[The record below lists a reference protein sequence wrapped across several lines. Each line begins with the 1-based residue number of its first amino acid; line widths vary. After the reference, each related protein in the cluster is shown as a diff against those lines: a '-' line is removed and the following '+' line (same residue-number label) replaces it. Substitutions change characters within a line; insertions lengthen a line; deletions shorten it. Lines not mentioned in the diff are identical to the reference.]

1 MLVARRQVLVQLSD
15 ELVASL
21 DLRARNRA
29 ISRSQ
34 LIREAVEQFVA
45 NDLEAERER
54 AYVESYTRVPQ
65 EDDPGTDIATI
76 LTSRDMDEEERE
88 AGFES
93 W

>member
-1 MLVARRQVLVQLSD
+1 MVVARRQVLVQLSD

-29 ISRSQ
+29 VSRSQ

-45 NDLEAERER
+45 ADLEAERER
-54 AYVESYTRVPQ
+54 AYVESYTRFPQ
-65 EDDPGTDIATI
+65 EDDPEADIATI
-76 LTSRDMDEEERE
+76 LTSQDMDEEERE

>member
-1 MLVARRQVLVQLSD
+1 MVVARKQVLVQLSD

-21 DLRARNRA
+21 DRRARQRA
-29 ISRSQ
+29 VSRSQ
-34 LIREAVEQFVA
+34 LIREAVEQLVA
-45 NDLEAERER
+45 DELAAER
-54 AYVESYTRVPQ
+54 AYVESYTRFPQ
-65 EDDPGTDIATI
+65 EDDPEADIATI

>member
-1 MLVARRQVLVQLSD
+1 MLMARRQVLVQLSD
-15 ELVASL
+15 ELVSL
-21 DLRARNRA
+21 LDRRAKNRA
-29 ISRSQ
+29 VSRSQ

-45 NDLEAERER
+45 GDLEAERER

-65 EDDPGTDIATI
+65 EDDPGADIATI

>member
-1 MLVARRQVLVQLSD
+1 MVMARRQVLVQLSD

-29 ISRSQ
+29 VSRSQ

-45 NDLEAERER
+45 DELEAERER
-54 AYVESYTRVPQ
+54 LYIESYTRFPQ
-65 EDDPGTDIATI
+65 EDDPGADISAI
-76 LTSRDMDEEERE
+76 LAGRAMDEEERE
-88 AGFES
+88 AGLEP

>member
-15 ELVASL
+15 ELVSL
-21 DLRARNRA
+21 LDRRARNRA
-29 ISRSQ
+29 VSRSQ

-45 NDLEAERER
+45 ADREAER
-54 AYVESYTRVPQ
+54 AYVESYTRFPQ
-65 EDDPGTDIATI
+65 EDDPEADIATI
-76 LTSRDMDEEERE
+76 LTAKDMDEEERE

>member
-15 ELVASL
+15 ELVSL
-21 DLRARNRA
+21 LDRRARNRA
-29 ISRSQ
+29 VSRSQ

-45 NDLEAERER
+45 ADRLAEGER
-54 AYVESYTRVPQ
+54 AYVESYTRFPQ
-65 EDDPGTDIATI
+65 EDDPEADIATI
-76 LTSRDMDEEERE
+76 LTAKDMDEEERE

>member
-1 MLVARRQVLVQLSD
+1 MARRQVLVQLSD

-29 ISRSQ
+29 VSRSQ

-45 NDLEAERER
+45 DELEAERER
-54 AYVESYTRVPQ
+54 LYIESYTRFPQ
-65 EDDPGTDIATI
+65 EDDPGADISAI
-76 LTSRDMDEEERE
+76 LAGRAMDEEERE
-88 AGFES
+88 AGLEP